1 MCLILS
7 VHGAHARSGNA
18 ASTPKEAVDI
28 IAGAGFK
35 YIELPVTTWNINP
48 ETVTKKDIANVKE
61 LLTSGGLEASSLGM
75 IWHRDYTIVT
85 SSTTEWKR
93 NLNYANK
100 LFDFSVAMGVK
111 VMNLGFGMDVP
122 LTVDYTEGLKIQVK
136 FWKEACTHA
145 EDVGVIVAV
154 EHGNRRHQVNAR
166 NTTKQIIDLV
176 DAIDSPSF
184 QINAQIAAM
193 AYNDLDLPAAIRAM
207 GDRIKLIHIADVPG
221 FNPIV
226 ERVLPMIPG
235 KGKLD
240 FIPILQAFKAIGY
253 NGEICME
260 PRSGSPGL
268 SVKEVAAEFS
278 EGRKFLEAKWKQ
290 A

>member
-1 MCLILS
+1 MILS
-7 VHGAHARSGNA
+7 VHGAHARSGNV
-18 ASTPKEAVDI
+18 ASTPQEAVDI
-28 IAGAGFK
+28 ITGAGFK

-48 ETVTKKDIANVKE
+48 EIVTKKDIANVKE
-61 LLTSGGLEASSLGM
+61 LVTSSGLEVSSLGM

-85 SSTTEWKR
+85 SSTPEWKR

-100 LFDFSVAMGVK
+100 LFDFSVAMGAR

-122 LTVDYTEGLKIQVK
+122 LTVEYFEGLKTQVK
-136 FWKEACTHA
+136 FWKEACKHA

-193 AYNDLDLPAAIRAM
+193 AYNDLDVPAAIKAM
-207 GDRIKLIHIADVPG
+207 GDRIKLVHIADVPG

-226 ERVLPMIPG
+226 DRVLPLIPG

-240 FIPILQAFKAIGY
+240 FKSILKAFKAVGY

-260 PRSGSPGL
+260 PSSGSPGL
-268 SVKEVAAEFS
+268 TVTEVAAEFS